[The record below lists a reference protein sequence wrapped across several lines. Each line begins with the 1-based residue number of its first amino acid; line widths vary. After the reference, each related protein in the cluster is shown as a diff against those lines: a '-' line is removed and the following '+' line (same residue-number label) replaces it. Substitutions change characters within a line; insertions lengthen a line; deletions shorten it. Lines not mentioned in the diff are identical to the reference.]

1 MPAFYREIAAEGGI
15 GFVESVMKE
24 VLSDRDLKS
33 DFVHPNARGYR
44 EIARAVH
51 KALRESGAL

>member
-1 MPAFYREIAAEGGI
+1 MPGETSAAEARV
-15 GFVESVMKE
+15 GFVESAMKE

-44 EIARAVH
+44 EIAEALR
-51 KALRESGAL
+51 KALRQSGAV